1 MADRS
6 GVNVEEVL
14 LAVEQDAKERYKPIE
29 VLKDIAPV
37 LDSGNLL
44 STDLQPIDLR
54 DFRYTY
60 Q

>member
-54 DFRYTY
+54 DFR
-60 Q
+60 